1 MSFAALVFLTLGIAL
16 LDHQEE
22 PGSMGAWL
30 RGHPHAVAGFVAY
43 GPVVF
48 AAFLLVTS
56 GDSLS
61 FRWPFAHEDVLGK
74 FGLHF
79 MVLDWCGSSLSLRC
93 CWTRGEERLLPD
105 MGRGVPRRC
114 HLMII
119 DDIE

>member
-1 MSFAALVFLTLGIAL
+1 MHMSSTALVFLTLGIAL

-48 AAFLLVTS
+48 AAFLLVAS

-79 MVLDWCGSSLSLRC
+79 VVGFLTGVVPVYHSVVVGLGGRSAFCQIWGEGCLDAA
-93 CWTRGEERLLPD
+93 
-105 MGRGVPRRC
+105 
-114 HLMII
+114 I
-119 DDIE
+119 